1 MTLFAAR
8 NISLV
13 LMLIAFPLI
22 SLGTTGDQP
31 ALWWAGLAAL
41 GAGALIPPVLRFAP
55 IKEKEE
61 EEKEPP
67 RKKDATDLG
76 DSCRVC

>member
-1 MTLFAAR
+1 MTLFVAR
-8 NISLV
+8 NVSLV

-41 GAGALIPPVLRFAP
+41 VAGALIPPVLRFVPA
-55 IKEKEE
+55 KEE
-61 EEKEPP
+61 EEEEPP